1 METGRVV
8 EWHIAEGNRIEEGE
22 LLVSIETDKAIADI
36 ESPVSGV
43 LLRIVGQV
51 DGVYDVGATLAWIG
65 EEGEEVPGEP
75 AEQAQAPAAEQAI
88 ESRATPVALRLAQRH
103 GIDAEAL
110 QGTGPGERVTK
121 EDVQRAI
128 DDGTATPQKAPSE
141 APAPSPAAQPKEQ
154 AADRPAGSRVTPV
167 ALRLAQRHGIDAE
180 ALQGTGP
187 GGRITK
193 EDVQRAIDDGTATP
207 VEAPSEAPA
216 PSEVPVPSPAAQPK
230 EQAADRPAGSRVT
243 PVALRLAQRHGIDAE
258 ALQGT
263 GPGGRITK
271 EDVQRA
277 IDDGT
282 ATPVEAPSEA
292 PAPSEVP
299 VPSPAAQPKEQA
311 AGVEVIPL
319 AGIRRT
325 TAERLGA
332 IWSQAPHVTEGIEVD
347 FTALQ
352 AARTAN
358 ADAWRNAYGIAPT
371 LNDFVLKATAE
382 ALKSYPQLNAALID
396 DAIHQYSDINLGVAI
411 DIESGLVVP
420 VVRKVD
426 TLGVIALAGQVREL
440 ADRARNGKLG
450 LDDFT
455 GGTFTVTNLGGLGV
469 DWFTPVLNPPQCAIL
484 GVGRVREAAVVA
496 DRSIQFRDVA
506 TLVLTF
512 DHRAIDGAPCARFLA
527 DLRARIEDPGQLLP

>member
-1 METGRVV
+1 MAIQFRLAALGHTMETGRVV
-8 EWHIAEGNRIEEGE
+8 EWHIAEGSTIAEGQ
-22 LLVSIETDKAIADI
+22 LLVSIETDKAVADI

-65 EEGEEVPGEP
+65 EEGEEVPEESAAQP
-75 AEQAQAPAAEQAI
+75 QAPAANQAA

-103 GIDAEAL
+103 GVDAEAL
-110 QGTGPGERVTK
+110 E
-121 EDVQRAI
+121 
-128 DDGTATPQKAPSE
+128 
-141 APAPSPAAQPKEQ
+141 
-154 AADRPAGSRVTPV
+154 
-167 ALRLAQRHGIDAE
+167 
-180 ALQGTGP
+180 GTGP

-193 EDVQRAIDDGTATP
+193 EDVQRAIDDGTAP
-207 VEAPSEAPA
+207 PLKAASEAPA
-216 PSEVPVPSPAAQPK
+216 PNTAAQP
-230 EQAADRPAGSRVT
+230 EAPAADVPARSRVT
-243 PVALRLAQRHGIDAE
+243 PVAQRLAQRHGVDAE

-263 GPGGRITK
+263 GPGGRVTK

-277 IDDGT
+277 IDDGI
-282 ATPVEAPSEA
+282 ASPVEAPSEA
-292 PAPSEVP
+292 PAPS
-299 VPSPAAQPKEQA
+299 PAAQPKEQTV
-311 AGVEVIPL
+311 GVEVIPL

-382 ALKSYPQLNAALID
+382 ALKAHPQLNSALID

-420 VVRKVD
+420 VVRGVD
-426 TLGVIALAGQVREL
+426 ALGVVALATKIREL

-450 LDDFT
+450 LDDFSD
-455 GGTFTVTNLGGLGV
+455 GTFTVTNLGGLGV

-484 GVGRVREAAVVA
+484 GVGRVRQTVAVA

-527 DLRARIEDPGQLLP
+527 DLRARIEDPEPLMP

>member
-1 METGRVV
+1 MAIQFRLAALGHTMETGRVV
-8 EWHIAEGNRIEEGE
+8 EWHIAEGSKIEEGQ
-22 LLVSIETDKAIADI
+22 LLVSIETDKAVADI

-43 LLRIVGQV
+43 LLRIVGRV
-51 DGVYDVGATLAWIG
+51 DGVYDVGTTLAWIG
-65 EEGEEVPGEP
+65 EEGEEVPEGSAAQP
-75 AEQAQAPAAEQAI
+75 QAPAANQAT

-103 GIDAEAL
+103 GVDAES
-110 QGTGPGERVTK
+110 V
-121 EDVQRAI
+121 
-128 DDGTATPQKAPSE
+128 
-141 APAPSPAAQPKEQ
+141 
-154 AADRPAGSRVTPV
+154 
-167 ALRLAQRHGIDAE
+167 
-180 ALQGTGP
+180 QGTGP

-207 VEAPSEAPA
+207 LKAASEAPA
-216 PSEVPVPSPAAQPK
+216 PSTAAQP
-230 EQAADRPAGSRVT
+230 EASAAAPPARSRVT
-243 PVALRLAQRHGIDAE
+243 PVAQRLAQRHGVDAE

-263 GPGGRITK
+263 GPGGRVTK

-282 ATPVEAPSEA
+282 ATPVEVPSGV
-292 PAPSEVP
+292 PAPSI
-299 VPSPAAQPKEQA
+299 AAQPKEQA
-311 AGVEVIPL
+311 VGVEIIPL

-358 ADAWRNAYGIAPT
+358 ADAWRNTYGIAPT

-382 ALKSYPQLNAALID
+382 ALKAHPQLNSALID

-420 VVRKVD
+420 VVRSVD
-426 TLGVIALAGQVREL
+426 TLGVVALATKVREL

-450 LDDFT
+450 LDDFSD
-455 GGTFTVTNLGGLGV
+455 GTFTVTNLGGLGV

-484 GVGRVREAAVVA
+484 GVGRVRQTAAVA

-527 DLRARIEDPGQLLP
+527 DLRARIEDPEQLMP

>member
-1 METGRVV
+1 MAIQFRLAALGHTMETGRVV
-8 EWHIAEGNRIEEGE
+8 EWHVAEGSRIEEGE
-22 LLVSIETDKAIADI
+22 LLVSIETDKAVADI

-51 DGVYDVGATLAWIG
+51 DGVYDVGATLAWFG
-65 EEGEEVPGEP
+65 EAGEAVPDAP
-75 AEQAQAPAAEQAI
+75 AEQAQAPAAKPAA

-110 QGTGPGERVTK
+110 QGTGPGGRVTK

-128 DDGTATPQKAPSE
+128 DDGTATSVEAPTEAPAAEQAAGSRVTPVALRLAQRHGIDAEALQGTGPSGRVIKEDVQRAIDDGTATPVEAPSE
-141 APAPSPAAQPKEQ
+141 APAPSPAAQ

-193 EDVQRAIDDGTATP
+193 EDVQRAIDDGTTTP
-207 VEAPSEAPA
+207 VEAPIEAPREAPA
-216 PSEVPVPSPAAQPK
+216 PSPAAQPK
-230 EQAADRPAGSRVT
+230 EP
-243 PVALRLAQRHGIDAE
+243 
-258 ALQGT
+258 
-263 GPGGRITK
+263 
-271 EDVQRA
+271 
-277 IDDGT
+277 
-282 ATPVEAPSEA
+282 
-292 PAPSEVP
+292 
-299 VPSPAAQPKEQA
+299 A
-311 AGVEVIPL
+311 AGVEVTPL

-352 AARTAN
+352 TARTAN

-382 ALKSYPQLNAALID
+382 ALKAHPQLNAALID
-396 DAIHQYSDINLGVAI
+396 NAIHQYSDINLGVAI

-420 VVRKVD
+420 VVRNVD
-426 TLGVIALAGQVREL
+426 TLGVIALANQVREL

-450 LDDFT
+450 LDDFS

-527 DLRARIEDPGQLLP
+527 DLRARIEDPSQLLP

>member
-1 METGRVV
+1 MAIQFRLAALGHTMETGRVV
-8 EWHIAEGNRIEEGE
+8 EWHVDEGSRIEEGE
-22 LLVSIETDKAIADI
+22 LLVSIETDKAVADI

-51 DGVYDVGATLAWIG
+51 DGVYDVGATLAWFG
-65 EEGEEVPGEP
+65 EEGEAVPDEP
-75 AEQAQAPAAEQAI
+75 AAQAQAPAAKPAA

-103 GIDAEAL
+103 GVDAEAL
-110 QGTGPGERVTK
+110 QGTGPGGRVTK

-128 DDGTATPQKAPSE
+128 DEGTATPVEAPTETPAAEQAAGSRVTPVALRLAQRHGVDAEALQGTGPDGRVIKEDVQRAIDEGTATPVEAPSE
-141 APAPSPAAQPKEQ
+141 APAPSSTVQPTKS

-187 GGRITK
+187 GGRVTK
-193 EDVQRAIDDGTATP
+193 EDVQRAIDDSTATP
-207 VEAPSEAPA
+207 VEAPIEAPRETPA
-216 PSEVPVPSPAAQPK
+216 PSPAAQPQ
-230 EQAADRPAGSRVT
+230 EPAV
-243 PVALRLAQRHGIDAE
+243 
-258 ALQGT
+258 
-263 GPGGRITK
+263 
-271 EDVQRA
+271 
-277 IDDGT
+277 
-282 ATPVEAPSEA
+282 
-292 PAPSEVP
+292 
-299 VPSPAAQPKEQA
+299 
-311 AGVEVIPL
+311 GVEVIPL

-358 ADAWRNAYGIAPT
+358 AEAWRNAYGVAPT

-382 ALKSYPQLNAALID
+382 ALKAHPQLNAALID
-396 DAIHQYSDINLGVAI
+396 NAIHQYSDINLGVAI
-411 DIESGLVVP
+411 EIESGLVVP
-420 VVRKVD
+420 VVRNVD
-426 TLGVIALAGQVREL
+426 TLGVIALANQVRAL
-440 ADRARNGKLG
+440 ADRARDGKLG
-450 LDDFT
+450 LDDFSD
-455 GGTFTVTNLGGLGV
+455 GTFTVTNLGGLGV

-527 DLRARIEDPGQLLP
+527 DLRARIEDPSQLLP

>member
-1 METGRVV
+1 MAIQFRLAALGHTMETGRVV
-8 EWHIAEGNRIEEGE
+8 EWHIAEGSKIEEGQ
-22 LLVSIETDKAIADI
+22 LLVSIETDKAVADI
-36 ESPVSGV
+36 ESPVSGI

-65 EEGEEVPGEP
+65 EEGEAVPDEP
-75 AEQAQAPAAEQAI
+75 AEQSQVLAAKPSA

-103 GIDAEAL
+103 GVDAEAL
-110 QGTGPGERVTK
+110 QGTGPGGRVTK

-128 DDGTATPQKAPSE
+128 DDGTAPPLKAASE
-141 APAPSPAAQPKEQ
+141 APAPSVAGQPEASDGEPA
-154 AADRPAGSRVTPV
+154 RSRVTPV
-167 ALRLAQRHGIDAE
+167 AQRLAQRHGVDAE
-180 ALQGTGP
+180 VLQGTGP
-187 GGRITK
+187 GGRVTK
-193 EDVQRAIDDGTATP
+193 EDVQRAIDDGT
-207 VEAPSEAPA
+207 
-216 PSEVPVPSPAAQPK
+216 
-230 EQAADRPAGSRVT
+230 VT
-243 PVALRLAQRHGIDAE
+243 PLKATDDTPQKADA
-258 ALQGT
+258 A
-263 GPGGRITK
+263 
-271 EDVQRA
+271 
-277 IDDGT
+277 
-282 ATPVEAPSEA
+282 
-292 PAPSEVP
+292 
-299 VPSPAAQPKEQA
+299 SPA

-358 ADAWRNAYGIAPT
+358 ADAWRAAYGVAPT

-382 ALKSYPQLNAALID
+382 ALKSHPQLNAALID
-396 DAIHQYSDINLGVAI
+396 DAIHRYSDINLGVAI

-426 TLGVIALAGQVREL
+426 TLGVIALAGQVKEL
-440 ADRARNGKLG
+440 ADRARNGQLG
-450 LDDFT
+450 LDDFSD
-455 GGTFTVTNLGGLGV
+455 GTFTVTNLGGLGV

-484 GVGRVREAAVVA
+484 GVGRVRQAAVVA

-527 DLRARIEDPGQLLP
+527 DLRARIEEPSQLLP

>member
-1 METGRVV
+1 MAIQFRLAALGHTMETGRVV
-8 EWHIAEGNRIEEGE
+8 EWHIAEGSKIEEGQ
-22 LLVSIETDKAIADI
+22 LLVSIETDKAVADI

-43 LLRIVGQV
+43 LLRIVGQA

-65 EEGEEVPGEP
+65 EEGEAVPDEP
-75 AEQAQAPAAEQAI
+75 AEQGQAPAPKPAAD
-88 ESRATPVALRLAQRH
+88 SRATPVALRLAQRH
-103 GIDAEAL
+103 GIDAEAV
-110 QGTGPGERVTK
+110 QGTGPGGRITK

-128 DDGTATPQKAPSE
+128 DDGTAVPLKAASETPTPS
-141 APAPSPAAQPKEQ
+141 AAAQPEAS
-154 AADRPAGSRVTPV
+154 AAESPARSRVTPV
-167 ALRLAQRHGIDAE
+167 AQRLAQRHGVDAE
-180 ALQGTGP
+180 VLQGTGP

-207 VEAPSEAPA
+207 LKATSDTPQKA
-216 PSEVPVPSPAAQPK
+216 
-230 EQAADRPAGSRVT
+230 AAD
-243 PVALRLAQRHGIDAE
+243 
-258 ALQGT
+258 
-263 GPGGRITK
+263 
-271 EDVQRA
+271 
-277 IDDGT
+277 
-282 ATPVEAPSEA
+282 
-292 PAPSEVP
+292 
-299 VPSPAAQPKEQA
+299 SPA

-358 ADAWRNAYGIAPT
+358 ADAWRDAYGIAPT

-382 ALKSYPQLNAALID
+382 ALKAHPQLNAALID
-396 DAIHQYSDINLGVAI
+396 DAIHRYSDINLGVAI

-420 VVRKVD
+420 VVHKVD
-426 TLGVIALAGQVREL
+426 TLGVIALANQVREL

-450 LDDFT
+450 LDDFS

-527 DLRARIEDPGQLLP
+527 DLRTRIEDPSQLLP

>member
-1 METGRVV
+1 MAIQFRLAALGHTMETGRVV
-8 EWHIAEGNRIEEGE
+8 EWHVAEGSRIEEGE
-22 LLVSIETDKAIADI
+22 LLVSIETDKAVADI

-51 DGVYDVGATLAWIG
+51 DGVYDVGATLAWFG
-65 EEGEEVPGEP
+65 EEGEAVPDEP
-75 AEQAQAPAAEQAI
+75 PAQAQAPAAKPAA

-110 QGTGPGERVTK
+110 QGTGPGGRVTK

-128 DDGTATPQKAPSE
+128 DEGTAAPVE
-141 APAPSPAAQPKEQ
+141 APTETPAAEQ
-154 AADRPAGSRVTPV
+154 AAGSRVTPV

-187 GGRITK
+187 GGRVIK
-193 EDVQRAIDDGTATP
+193 EDVQRAIDEGTATP
-207 VEAPSEAPA
+207 VEAPTEAPA
-216 PSEVPVPSPAAQPK
+216 AGQTT
-230 EQAADRPAGSRVT
+230 GSRVT

-263 GPGGRITK
+263 GPGGRVIK

-277 IDDGT
+277 IDEGT
-282 ATPVEAPSEA
+282 ATPVEAPRET
-292 PAPSEVP
+292 PA
-299 VPSPAAQPKEQA
+299 PSPAAQPKESA
-311 AGVEVIPL
+311 AGAEVIPL

-358 ADAWRNAYGIAPT
+358 ADAWRNTYGVAPT

-382 ALKSYPQLNAALID
+382 ALKSHPQLNSALID

-420 VVRKVD
+420 VVRNVD
-426 TLGVIALAGQVREL
+426 TLGVIALANQVREL

-450 LDDFT
+450 LDDFS

-527 DLRARIEDPGQLLP
+527 DLRARIEDPSQLLP

>member
-1 METGRVV
+1 MAIQFRLAALGHTMETGRVV
-8 EWHIAEGNRIEEGE
+8 EWHIAEGSKIEEGE

-65 EEGEEVPGEP
+65 EEGEEVPDEP
-75 AEQAQAPAAEQAI
+75 AAQPQAPAAQQPT

-103 GIDAEAL
+103 GVDAEAL
-110 QGTGPGERVTK
+110 QGTGPGGRVTK

-128 DDGTATPQKAPSE
+128 DEGTAAPQKVASE
-141 APAPSPAAQPKEQ
+141 APAPRPVAQPKKPE
-154 AADRPAGSRVTPV
+154 ADRPAGSRVTPV

-187 GGRITK
+187 GGRVTK
-193 EDVQRAIDDGTATP
+193 EDVQRAIDDSTATP
-207 VEAPSEAPA
+207 LKVADDTPQKA
-216 PSEVPVPSPAAQPK
+216 
-230 EQAADRPAGSRVT
+230 AAD
-243 PVALRLAQRHGIDAE
+243 
-258 ALQGT
+258 
-263 GPGGRITK
+263 
-271 EDVQRA
+271 
-277 IDDGT
+277 
-282 ATPVEAPSEA
+282 
-292 PAPSEVP
+292 
-299 VPSPAAQPKEQA
+299 SPA

-325 TAERLGA
+325 TAERLGT

-352 AARTAN
+352 AARTAK
-358 ADAWRNAYGIAPT
+358 AEAWRDAYGIAPT

-382 ALKSYPQLNAALID
+382 ALKSQPQLNAALID

-426 TLGVIALAGQVREL
+426 RLGVIALAGQVREL

-484 GVGRVREAAVVA
+484 GVGRVRQAAVVA

-512 DHRAIDGAPCARFLA
+512 DHRAIDGAPCARFLGE
-527 DLRARIEDPGQLLP
+527 LRTRIEDPDQLLP

>member
-1 METGRVV
+1 MAIQFRLAALGHTMETGRVV
-8 EWHIAEGNRIEEGE
+8 EWHIAEGSRIEEGE
-22 LLVSIETDKAIADI
+22 LLVSIETDKAVADI

-65 EEGEEVPGEP
+65 EEGEAVPDEP
-75 AEQAQAPAAEQAI
+75 AEQAQAPAAKPAA

-103 GIDAEAL
+103 GVDAEAL
-110 QGTGPGERVTK
+110 QGTGPGGRVTK

-128 DDGTATPQKAPSE
+128 DDGTATPLKASSE
-141 APAPSPAAQPKEQ
+141 APAPSPAAQPTKS

-167 ALRLAQRHGIDAE
+167 ALRLAQRHGVDAE
-180 ALQGTGP
+180 VLQGTGP
-187 GGRITK
+187 GGRVTK
-193 EDVQRAIDDGTATP
+193 EDVQRAIDDGTVTP
-207 VEAPSEAPA
+207 VEAPRETPA
-216 PSEVPVPSPAAQPK
+216 PSPAAQP
-230 EQAADRPAGSRVT
+230 ET
-243 PVALRLAQRHGIDAE
+243 P
-258 ALQGT
+258 
-263 GPGGRITK
+263 
-271 EDVQRA
+271 
-277 IDDGT
+277 
-282 ATPVEAPSEA
+282 
-292 PAPSEVP
+292 
-299 VPSPAAQPKEQA
+299 A

-358 ADAWRNAYGIAPT
+358 AEAWRNAYGVAPT

-382 ALKSYPQLNAALID
+382 ALKANPQLNAALID

-420 VVRKVD
+420 VVRNVD
-426 TLGVIALAGQVREL
+426 TLGVVALAGKVREL

-455 GGTFTVTNLGGLGV
+455 DGTFSVTNLGGLGV

-484 GVGRVREAAVVA
+484 GVGRVRQAAVVA

-527 DLRARIEDPGQLLP
+527 DLRARIEDPSQLLP

>member
-1 METGRVV
+1 MAIQFRLAALGHTMETGRVV
-8 EWHIAEGNRIEEGE
+8 EWHIAEGSRIEEGE
-22 LLVSIETDKAIADI
+22 LLVSIETDKAVADI

-43 LLRIVGQV
+43 LLRIVGQA

-65 EEGEEVPGEP
+65 EEGEAVPDEP
-75 AEQAQAPAAEQAI
+75 AAQAQAPAAGQAT
-88 ESRATPVALRLAQRH
+88 ESRA
-103 GIDAEAL
+103 
-110 QGTGPGERVTK
+110 
-121 EDVQRAI
+121 
-128 DDGTATPQKAPSE
+128 
-141 APAPSPAAQPKEQ
+141 
-154 AADRPAGSRVTPV
+154 TPV

-207 VEAPSEAPA
+207 VEAPSETTA
-216 PSEVPVPSPAAQPK
+216 PSPAAQPTK
-230 EQAADRPAGSRVT
+230 PAADRPAGSRVT
-243 PVALRLAQRHGIDAE
+243 PVALRLAQRHGVDAE

-282 ATPVEAPSEA
+282 ATPVEAPSETT
-292 PAPSEVP
+292 APSEAP
-299 VPSPAAQPKEQA
+299 APSPAAQPEA
-311 AGVEVIPL
+311 PAEGVEVTPL

-325 TAERLGA
+325 TAERLGT

-358 ADAWRNAYGIAPT
+358 ADAWRNAYGVAPT

-382 ALKSYPQLNAALID
+382 ALKAHPQLNSALID

-420 VVRKVD
+420 VVRGVD
-426 TLGVIALAGQVREL
+426 KLGVIALANQVREL

-450 LDDFT
+450 LDDFS

>member
-1 METGRVV
+1 MAIQFRLPALGHTMETGRVV
-8 EWHIAEGNRIEEGE
+8 EWHIAEGSKIEEGQ
-22 LLVSIETDKAIADI
+22 LLVSIETDKAVADI

-51 DGVYDVGATLAWIG
+51 DGVYDVGAPLAWIG
-65 EEGEEVPGEP
+65 EKGEEVPDES
-75 AEQAQAPAAEQAI
+75 AEQSQAPAAKQAA
-88 ESRATPVALRLAQRH
+88 ESRATPVALRFAQRH
-103 GIDAEAL
+103 GVDAEAL
-110 QGTGPGERVTK
+110 QGTGPGGRVTK

-128 DDGTATPQKAPSE
+128 EDGTATPLKAPSE
-141 APAPSPAAQPKEQ
+141 APAPRPAAQPKKP
-154 AADRPAGSRVTPV
+154 AADRPAGARVTPV
-167 ALRLAQRHGIDAE
+167 ALRLAQRHGVDAE

-187 GGRITK
+187 GGRVTK
-193 EDVQRAIDDGTATP
+193 EDVQRAIEDGTATP
-207 VEAPSEAPA
+207 LKTTDDTPQKA
-216 PSEVPVPSPAAQPK
+216 
-230 EQAADRPAGSRVT
+230 AADS
-243 PVALRLAQRHGIDAE
+243 
-258 ALQGT
+258 
-263 GPGGRITK
+263 
-271 EDVQRA
+271 
-277 IDDGT
+277 
-282 ATPVEAPSEA
+282 
-292 PAPSEVP
+292 
-299 VPSPAAQPKEQA
+299 QA

-325 TAERLGA
+325 TAERLGT

-352 AARTAN
+352 AARAAN
-358 ADAWRNAYGIAPT
+358 AEAWRDAYGVAPT

-382 ALKSYPQLNAALID
+382 ALKSQPQLNAALID

-426 TLGVIALAGQVREL
+426 TLGVIALAGKVREL

-450 LDDFT
+450 LDDFA

-484 GVGRVREAAVVA
+484 GVGRVRQAAVVA

-512 DHRAIDGAPCARFLA
+512 DHRAVDGAPCARFLG
-527 DLRARIEDPGQLLP
+527 DLRARIEAPDQLLP

>member
-1 METGRVV
+1 MAIQFRLAALGHTMETGRVV

-22 LLVSIETDKAIADI
+22 LLVSIETDKAVADI

-43 LLRIVGQV
+43 LLRVVGQV

-65 EEGEEVPGEP
+65 EEGEEVPDAP
-75 AEQAQAPAAEQAI
+75 AEQAQAPAAEQAA
-88 ESRATPVALRLAQRH
+88 ESRA
-103 GIDAEAL
+103 
-110 QGTGPGERVTK
+110 
-121 EDVQRAI
+121 
-128 DDGTATPQKAPSE
+128 
-141 APAPSPAAQPKEQ
+141 
-154 AADRPAGSRVTPV
+154 TPV

-216 PSEVPVPSPAAQPK
+216 PTPAAQPAK
-230 EQAADRPAGSRVT
+230 PAADRPAGSRVT
-243 PVALRLAQRHGIDAE
+243 PVALRLAQRHGVDAE

-263 GPGGRITK
+263 GPGGRVTK

-299 VPSPAAQPKEQA
+299 APSPVAQPKEQA

-352 AARTAN
+352 AARTEN
-358 ADAWRNAYGIAPT
+358 ADAWRNAYGVAPT
-371 LNDFVLKATAE
+371 LNDFVLKATAD

-426 TLGVIALAGQVREL
+426 TLGVIALASKVREL
-440 ADRARNGKLG
+440 ADRARDGKLG
-450 LDDFT
+450 LDDFVD
-455 GGTFTVTNLGGLGV
+455 GTFTVTNLGGLGV

-527 DLRARIEDPGQLLP
+527 DLRARIEDPSQLLP

>member
-1 METGRVV
+1 MAIQFRLAALGHTMETGRVV
-8 EWHIAEGNRIEEGE
+8 EWHIAEGSRIEEGQ
-22 LLVSIETDKAIADI
+22 LLVSIETDKAVADI

-51 DGVYDVGATLAWIG
+51 DGVYDVGTTLAWIG
-65 EEGEEVPGEP
+65 EEGEAVPDES
-75 AEQAQAPAAEQAI
+75 AAQTQTPAASSVPPIASGQAA

-103 GIDAEAL
+103 GVDAES
-110 QGTGPGERVTK
+110 V
-121 EDVQRAI
+121 
-128 DDGTATPQKAPSE
+128 
-141 APAPSPAAQPKEQ
+141 
-154 AADRPAGSRVTPV
+154 
-167 ALRLAQRHGIDAE
+167 
-180 ALQGTGP
+180 QGTGP

-207 VEAPSEAPA
+207 LKAVSEAPA
-216 PSEVPVPSPAAQPK
+216 PSAVAQPEAPTAAQP
-230 EQAADRPAGSRVT
+230 ARSRVT
-243 PVALRLAQRHGIDAE
+243 PVAQRLAQRHGVDAE
-258 ALQGT
+258 VLQGT
-263 GPGGRITK
+263 GPGGRVTK

-282 ATPVEAPSEA
+282 ATPVKAPSEA
-292 PAPSEVP
+292 PAPST
-299 VPSPAAQPKEQA
+299 AAQPEA
-311 AGVEVIPL
+311 PAVRSETRTGVEVTPL

-325 TAERLGA
+325 TAERLGT

-358 ADAWRNAYGIAPT
+358 ADAWRAAYGIAPT

-382 ALKSYPQLNAALID
+382 ALKAHPQLNAALID

-450 LDDFT
+450 LDDFSD
-455 GGTFTVTNLGGLGV
+455 GTFTVTNLGGLGV

-484 GVGRVREAAVVA
+484 GVGRVRQAAVVA

-527 DLRARIEDPGQLLP
+527 DLRARIEDPEQLMP

>member
-1 METGRVV
+1 MAIQFRLAALGHTMETGRVV
-8 EWHIAEGNRIEEGE
+8 EWHIAEGSRIEEGE
-22 LLVSIETDKAIADI
+22 LLVSIETDKAVADI

-65 EEGEEVPGEP
+65 EEGEAVPDE
-75 AEQAQAPAAEQAI
+75 PAAEQAQTPAAKPAA

-103 GIDAEAL
+103 SIDAEAL
-110 QGTGPGERVTK
+110 QGTGPGGRVTK

-128 DDGTATPQKAPSE
+128 DDGTATPVAAPTE
-141 APAPSPAAQPKEQ
+141 TPAAGQTT
-154 AADRPAGSRVTPV
+154 GSRVTPV

-187 GGRITK
+187 DGRVIK
-193 EDVQRAIDDGTATP
+193 EDVQRAIDEGTATP

-216 PSEVPVPSPAAQPK
+216 PSSTVQPTK
-230 EQAADRPAGSRVT
+230 SAADRPAASRVT
-243 PVALRLAQRHGIDAE
+243 PVALRLAQRHDIDAE

-263 GPGGRITK
+263 GPGGRVTK

-277 IDDGT
+277 IDEG
-282 ATPVEAPSEA
+282 AAAPVEAPIEA
-292 PAPSEVP
+292 PRETPA
-299 VPSPAAQPKEQA
+299 PSPAAQPKEAA

-358 ADAWRNAYGIAPT
+358 AEAWRNAYGVAPT

-382 ALKSYPQLNAALID
+382 ALKSHPQLNSALID
-396 DAIHQYSDINLGVAI
+396 NAIHQYSDINLGVAI

-420 VVRKVD
+420 VVRNVD
-426 TLGVIALAGQVREL
+426 ILGVIALANQVREL

-450 LDDFT
+450 LDDFS

-496 DRSIQFRDVA
+496 DRSIQLRDVA
-506 TLVLTF
+506 TMVLTF

-527 DLRARIEDPGQLLP
+527 DLRARIEDPSQLLP

>member
-1 METGRVV
+1 MAIQFRLAALGHTMETGRVV
-8 EWHIAEGNRIEEGE
+8 EWHIAEGSRIEEGE
-22 LLVSIETDKAIADI
+22 LLVSIETDKAVADI

-65 EEGEEVPGEP
+65 EEGEAVPDEP
-75 AEQAQAPAAEQAI
+75 AAQAQAPAAGQAT
-88 ESRATPVALRLAQRH
+88 ESRA
-103 GIDAEAL
+103 
-110 QGTGPGERVTK
+110 
-121 EDVQRAI
+121 
-128 DDGTATPQKAPSE
+128 
-141 APAPSPAAQPKEQ
+141 
-154 AADRPAGSRVTPV
+154 TPV

-207 VEAPSEAPA
+207 VEAPSETPA
-216 PSEVPVPSPAAQPK
+216 PSPAAQPTK
-230 EQAADRPAGSRVT
+230 PATDRPAGSRVT
-243 PVALRLAQRHGIDAE
+243 PVALRLAQRHGVDAE

-292 PAPSEVP
+292 PAPTEAP
-299 VPSPAAQPKEQA
+299 APSPAAQPETPA
-311 AGVEVIPL
+311 AGVEVTPL

-325 TAERLGA
+325 TAERLGT

-352 AARTAN
+352 AARTEN
-358 ADAWRNAYGIAPT
+358 ADAWRNAYGVAPT

-382 ALKSYPQLNAALID
+382 ALKAHPQLNSALID
-396 DAIHQYSDINLGVAI
+396 NAIHQYSDVNLGVAI

-420 VVRKVD
+420 VVRNVD
-426 TLGVIALAGQVREL
+426 VLGVIALAGKVREL
-440 ADRARNGKLG
+440 ADRARSGKLG

-496 DRSIQFRDVA
+496 DRSIQLRDVA

-512 DHRAIDGAPCARFLA
+512 DHRAIDGAPCAYFLA
-527 DLRARIEDPGQLLP
+527 DLRARIEDPSQLLP

>member
-1 METGRVV
+1 MAIQFRLAALGHTMETGRVV
-8 EWHIAEGNRIEEGE
+8 EWHIAEGSRIEEGE
-22 LLVSIETDKAIADI
+22 LLVSIETDKAVADI

-65 EEGEEVPGEP
+65 EEGEAVPDEP
-75 AEQAQAPAAEQAI
+75 AEQAQAPAAKPAV

-110 QGTGPGERVTK
+110 QGTGPGGRVTK

-128 DDGTATPQKAPSE
+128 DEGTATPVEAATQ
-141 APAPSPAAQPKEQ
+141 APAAEQ
-154 AADRPAGSRVTPV
+154 AAGSRVTPV

-187 GGRITK
+187 GGRIIK
-193 EDVQRAIDDGTATP
+193 EDVQRAIDEGAATP
-207 VEAPSEAPA
+207 VEAPTET
-216 PSEVPVPSPAAQPK
+216 PAAGQTT
-230 EQAADRPAGSRVT
+230 GSRVT

-263 GPGGRITK
+263 GPGGRVTK

-277 IDDGT
+277 IDEGT
-282 ATPVEAPSEA
+282 ATPVEAPRET
-292 PAPSEVP
+292 P
-299 VPSPAAQPKEQA
+299 VPSPAAQPKEPA

-325 TAERLGA
+325 TAERLGT

-347 FTALQ
+347 FTTLQ

-358 ADAWRNAYGIAPT
+358 ADAWRDAYGIAPT

-382 ALKSYPQLNAALID
+382 ALKSHPQLNSALID
-396 DAIHQYSDINLGVAI
+396 DAIHQYSNINLGVAI

-420 VVRKVD
+420 VVRNVD
-426 TLGVIALAGQVREL
+426 TLGVIALAGKVREL

-450 LDDFT
+450 LDDYT
-455 GGTFTVTNLGGLGV
+455 DGTFTVTNLGGLGV

-496 DRSIQFRDVA
+496 DRSIRFRDMA

-527 DLRARIEDPGQLLP
+527 DLRARIEDPEQLLP

>member
-1 METGRVV
+1 MAIQFRLAALGHTMETGRVV
-8 EWHIAEGNRIEEGE
+8 EWHIAEGSRIEEGE
-22 LLVSIETDKAIADI
+22 LLVSIETDKAVADI
-36 ESPVSGV
+36 ESPVSGF

-65 EEGEEVPGEP
+65 EEGEAVPDES
-75 AEQAQAPAAEQAI
+75 AEQPQAPAAKQAA
-88 ESRATPVALRLAQRH
+88 ESRATPVAQRLAQRH
-103 GIDAEAL
+103 SIDAEAV
-110 QGTGPGERVTK
+110 QGTGPGGRITK

-128 DDGTATPQKAPSE
+128 DDGTAVPLKAASE
-141 APAPSPAAQPKEQ
+141 ASAPSPAAQPEAS
-154 AADRPAGSRVTPV
+154 AAESPARSRVTPV
-167 ALRLAQRHGIDAE
+167 AQRLAQRHGVDAE

-187 GGRITK
+187 GGRVTK

-216 PSEVPVPSPAAQPK
+216 P
-230 EQAADRPAGSRVT
+230 R
-243 PVALRLAQRHGIDAE
+243 
-258 ALQGT
+258 
-263 GPGGRITK
+263 
-271 EDVQRA
+271 
-277 IDDGT
+277 
-282 ATPVEAPSEA
+282 
-292 PAPSEVP
+292 
-299 VPSPAAQPKEQA
+299 PAAQPKEQA

-352 AARTAN
+352 TARTAN

-382 ALKSYPQLNAALID
+382 ALKAHPQLNAALID
-396 DAIHQYSDINLGVAI
+396 DTIHQYSDINLGVAI

-420 VVRKVD
+420 VVRGVD
-426 TLGVIALAGQVREL
+426 TLGVIALASKVREL

-450 LDDFT
+450 LDDFSD
-455 GGTFTVTNLGGLGV
+455 GTFTVTNLGGLGV

-484 GVGRVREAAVVA
+484 GVGRVRQTAVVA

-527 DLRARIEDPGQLLP
+527 DLRTRIEDPEQLLP

>member
-1 METGRVV
+1 MAIQFRLAALGHTMETGRVV
-8 EWHIAEGNRIEEGE
+8 EWHIAEGNKIEEGQ
-22 LLVSIETDKAIADI
+22 LLVSIETDKAVADI

-65 EEGEEVPGEP
+65 EEGEAVPDEP
-75 AEQAQAPAAEQAI
+75 AEQAQAPAAKPAA

-110 QGTGPGERVTK
+110 QGTGPGGRITK

-128 DDGTATPQKAPSE
+128 DDGTATPLQAPSE
-141 APAPSPAAQPKEQ
+141 VPAPSAAAQPTKS

-193 EDVQRAIDDGTATP
+193 EDVQRAIDDGTAAP
-207 VEAPSEAPA
+207 LEAPSEAPA
-216 PSEVPVPSPAAQPK
+216 PSAQPK
-230 EQAADRPAGSRVT
+230 EP
-243 PVALRLAQRHGIDAE
+243 
-258 ALQGT
+258 
-263 GPGGRITK
+263 
-271 EDVQRA
+271 
-277 IDDGT
+277 
-282 ATPVEAPSEA
+282 
-292 PAPSEVP
+292 
-299 VPSPAAQPKEQA
+299 A

-358 ADAWRNAYGIAPT
+358 ADAWRNTYGIAPT

-382 ALKSYPQLNAALID
+382 ALKSYPQLNSALID

-420 VVRKVD
+420 VVRNVD

-527 DLRARIEDPGQLLP
+527 DLRTRIEDPSQLLP